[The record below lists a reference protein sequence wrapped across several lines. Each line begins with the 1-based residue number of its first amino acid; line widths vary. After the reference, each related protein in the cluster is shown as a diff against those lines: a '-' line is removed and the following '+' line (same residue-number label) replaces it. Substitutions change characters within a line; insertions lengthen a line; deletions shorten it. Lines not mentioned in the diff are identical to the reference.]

1 MFGIGSNPEKKLVK
15 KYDRLMTEGYK
26 LSTSNRTLSD
36 EKYAEANR
44 VLKEIEKMRE
54 DRKQG

>member
-1 MFGIGSNPEKKLVK
+1 MFGIGKNPEKKLQK

-26 LSTSNRTLSD
+26 LSTSNRKLSD

-44 VLKEIEKMRE
+44 ILKEIEKLRE
-54 DRKQG
+54 EK

>member
-1 MFGIGSNPEKKLVK
+1 MFGIGKNPEKKLLK

-26 LSTSNRTLSD
+26 LSTSNRKLSD

-44 VLKEIEKMRE
+44 VMKEIEKLRE
-54 DRKQG
+54 EK